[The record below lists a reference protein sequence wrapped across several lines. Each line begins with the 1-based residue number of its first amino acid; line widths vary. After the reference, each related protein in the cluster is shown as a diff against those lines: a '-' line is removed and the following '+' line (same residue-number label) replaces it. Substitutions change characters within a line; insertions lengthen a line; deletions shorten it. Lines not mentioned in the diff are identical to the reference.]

1 LKAALRQRL
10 QDTLLPRSNGL
21 LAQLARYGKIVLAQG
36 NANRNPLRRSFLL
49 EYTIESGTNAGLSN
63 G

>member
-1 LKAALRQRL
+1 LREGF
-10 QDTLLPRSNGL
+10 QDTLLPRSHRL
-21 LAQLARYGKIVLAQG
+21 FAQLARYGKIVLAQG
-36 NANRNPLRRSFLL
+36 NANRNPLGRSCLL